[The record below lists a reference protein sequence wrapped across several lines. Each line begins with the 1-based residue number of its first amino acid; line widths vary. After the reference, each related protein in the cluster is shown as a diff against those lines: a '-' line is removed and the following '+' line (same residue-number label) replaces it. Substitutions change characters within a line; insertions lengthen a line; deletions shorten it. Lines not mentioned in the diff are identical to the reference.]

1 VFYYWIALDNQRFD
15 MPDWKKLIEGK
26 IALAKRGSKP
36 SKPSTDQR
44 LPPGQKLVTNFPI
57 LDLGILPDINKANW
71 TLRVYGLV
79 ENEIKLNWEAY
90 QALPQITN
98 VSDFHC
104 VTRWSRLD
112 MDWQGVS
119 ARELLMQASPKPE
132 AKFVTMYGY
141 DGYTTNLPLE
151 ALLDDDVIIAHSV
164 LGYPL
169 TTAHGG
175 PVRMVVPKR
184 YAWKGAKWLKA
195 IELHEHDRRGFWEE
209 RGYHNEAFPFLEQ
222 RFSADEEI

>member
-1 VFYYWIALDNQRFD
+1 

-26 IALAKRGSKP
+26 IAIAKKGYKP
-36 SKPSTDQR
+36 GKVSENERVPA
-44 LPPGQKLVTNFPI
+44 GQKLVTNFPV
-57 LDLGILPDINKANW
+57 LDLGVLPDVNKTSW
-71 TLRVYGLV
+71 KLRIYGLV
-79 ENEIKLNWEAY
+79 EHEINLDWDAY
-90 QALPQITN
+90 QALPQITD

-119 ARELLMQASPKPE
+119 ARDLLMQTSPLPN
-132 AKFVTMYGY
+132 AHFVTLHGY

-169 TTAHGG
+169 TTVHGG
-175 PVRMVVPKR
+175 PVRMIVPKR

-195 IELHEHDRRGFWEE
+195 IELHEHDRRGFWEV
-209 RGYHNEAFPFLEQ
+209 RGYHNEAFPFQEQ
-222 RFSADEEI
+222 RFSDDE